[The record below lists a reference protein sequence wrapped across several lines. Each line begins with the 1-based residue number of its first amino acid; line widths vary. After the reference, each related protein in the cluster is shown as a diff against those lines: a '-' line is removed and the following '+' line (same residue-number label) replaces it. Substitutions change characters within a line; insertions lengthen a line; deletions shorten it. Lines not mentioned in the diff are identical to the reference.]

1 MSNITA
7 GALTLIGAIAILNLV
22 LTLAVIRRLRSLSTG
37 HTGHTGHDDATTETA
52 VLPAT
57 GFTVGSVTQAA
68 DLATGRHT
76 VIMITPSCPPC
87 KTMLGELESDVDSYA
102 DDALVCVVG
111 TSEDLKP
118 ISGRLTG
125 YRTISIAEELAESAF
140 RVKGFP
146 AVLSIENGVVTRAGH
161 ELPVKV

>member
-7 GALTLIGAIAILNLV
+7 GALTLVGTIAILNLV

-37 HTGHTGHDDATTETA
+37 HTGHDDAITETE
-52 VLPAT
+52 VLPPT
-57 GFTVGSVTQAA
+57 GFTVGNLAQA
-68 DLATGRHT
+68 DVATGRHT

-87 KTMLGELESDVDSYA
+87 QTMLAALEADVDGYA
-102 DDALVCVVG
+102 GDALVCVIG
-111 TSEDLKP
+111 TPEELAP
-118 ISGRLTG
+118 IAGRLPN
-125 YRTISIAEELAESAF
+125 YRTISISEELAESAF

-146 AVLSIENGVVTRAGH
+146 AVLSVENGAVTRAGH